1 MAMLKH
7 RYHGRIKMSDVS
19 FGTNQDTNVWPF
31 GLSVARGIVPN
42 MSGIQKFGYNASVG
56 HTAFETVWD
65 GGGTYPYV
73 DNAGTVAVTSDETGD
88 DNGGIV
94 EVQGLDANYNLQ
106 TVTVEIGGSASTET
120 FVRIFR
126 MRLKTMPE
134 GDSAGDA
141 LPQNQGT
148 LSATVDGR
156 VIAQIQPEIGQTL
169 MSVYTVPAGYR
180 AYLVSFDVGNSKD
193 QEVEA
198 KVMKKDFANGV
209 FNTVAYSTLRG
220 TPFRKEYKIFEVF
233 DEKTD
238 IEVRAKSNTTASVS
252 AGFELLLEKK

>member
-1 MAMLKH
+1 
-7 RYHGRIKMSDVS
+7 MSKLELHNLQKNLD
-19 FGTNQDTNVWPF
+19 FPF
-31 GLSVARGIVPN
+31 GIAVARGLYTN

-56 HTAFETVWD
+56 SSAFETVWD

-88 DNGGIV
+88 DNGGTV

-126 MRLKTMPE
+126 MRLKTMP

-141 LPQNQGT
+141 LPTNQGT
-148 LSATVDGR
+148 LSATVDGT
-156 VIAQIQPEIGQTL
+156 VIAQIQPEVGQTL

-180 AYLVSFDVGNSKD
+180 AYFVSFDVGNSKD
-193 QEVEA
+193 AEVEA
-198 KVMKKDFANGV
+198 KVMKRNFANGV
-209 FNTVAYSTLRG
+209 FNTIAYSTLRG

-238 IEVRAKSNTTASVS
+238 IEVRAKSSNTASIS